1 MERTHASWAEGLE
14 APWLAILDQAVDL
27 VCKAILCVTCTAVFL
42 ILISNVVL
50 RYFFASSLEWAAELP
65 ELLFPWFVMAGVVL
79 AVSHNAH
86 IQIAFLIDRAGPV
99 TAKALAVLR
108 AVLVVGTYGLLS
120 WVATELLPIVA
131 DEHSP
136 VLGVPSSVTYAAL
149 LFGFFLIGLKELT
162 LLVRGLHGLRP
173 TPEMVPFE

>member
-1 MERTHASWAEGLE
+1 MERTEASWADGAES
-14 APWLAILDQAVDL
+14 PWLSILDHAVDL
-27 VCKAILCVTCTAVFL
+27 VCKAILCVTCTAIFL

-86 IQIAFLIDRAGPV
+86 IQISFLVDRAGPA

-108 AVLVVGTYGLLS
+108 AVLIVGTYGLLS
-120 WVATELLPIVA
+120 WIAIDLLPIVA
-131 DEHSP
+131 DERSP
-136 VLGVPSSVTYAAL
+136 VLGVPNSVTYAAL
-149 LFGFFLIGLKELT
+149 LFGFALIALKELAI
-162 LLVRGLHGLRP
+162 LVRGLHGLRP